1 MDIENLWL
9 LHQAEILPSFLQW
22 EGKDSTWCHIHRFS
36 IPFISSWITD
46 LLHQVEIFPP
56 WIYVGW
62 FKTYWSMWFTDNNLK
77 EVKIQK
83 MKSLARIPA
92 GVATLLEPFFNTFPH
107 SVQGCSVKWKSGSLT
122 KSSMN
127 EIDLLLPIDWTLG
140 PLLLLLLWEYKSL
153 GRKTFHVMIL
163 YRFYK
168 NQEQDLFFFLSLSRW
183 AWIWL

>member
-1 MDIENLWL
+1 MD
-9 LHQAEILPSFLQW
+9 ASFNEKARIPPGFTSIDFQYPLFRHELQICYTKW
-22 EGKDSTWCHIHRFS
+22 KSF
-36 IPFISSWITD
+36 
-46 LLHQVEIFPP
+46 LHQVEVFPP

-62 FKTYWSMWFTDNNLK
+62 FQTYWSMWFTDNNLK

-140 PLLLLLLWEYKSL
+140 PLLLLLSWEYKSQ

-163 YRFYK
+163 YR
-168 NQEQDLFFFLSLSRW
+168 
-183 AWIWL
+183 